1 MMALCGWWIGGQI
14 RVCSRLITI
23 LFLIVLLISRIF
35 VVYLKEQA
43 NFLFEL
49 EMWIFIYI
57 VFEK

>member
-1 MMALCGWWIGGQI
+1 MAKF
-14 RVCSRLITI
+14 VSCSRLITI

-57 VFEK
+57 VFEKQTVISDQ

>member
-1 MMALCGWWIGGQI
+1 MS
-14 RVCSRLITI
+14 CSRLITI

-57 VFEK
+57 VFEKQTVISDQ

>member
-1 MMALCGWWIGGQI
+1 MAKF
-14 RVCSRLITI
+14 VSCSRLITI

-49 EMWIFIYI
+49 EMWIFIY
-57 VFEK
+57 VFEKQTVISDQ

>member
-23 LFLIVLLISRIF
+23 LFLIVLLIIRIF
-35 VVYLKEQA
+35 VYSKEQT